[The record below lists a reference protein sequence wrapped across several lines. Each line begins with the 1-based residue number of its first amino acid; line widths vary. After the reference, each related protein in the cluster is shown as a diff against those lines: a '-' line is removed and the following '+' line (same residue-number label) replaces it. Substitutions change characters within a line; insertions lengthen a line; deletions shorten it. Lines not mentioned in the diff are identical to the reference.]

1 MVKKLTNQRNKQD
14 VEATQMSTK
23 GGMTTEKVITTYK
36 GILFRLEKEGEPGI
50 KRPMGGESHE

>member
-50 KRPMGGESHE
+50 KRPMGGVP